1 MGLNMLFE
9 NYDLLM
15 DSPNSTAKM
24 REMILQL
31 AVQGKLVGQ
40 DPDDEPASELLKR
53 IKAEKEKLVAEGK
66 IKKQKSL
73 PSIAEN
79 EIPFELPMG
88 WTWQKL
94 GEIGYTQT
102 GGTPSK
108 NNKSFFGNDIP
119 FIKPGDIYQT
129 HVDYSNEGLS
139 FAGQEALR
147 RTAPKG
153 SILMVCI
160 GTIGK
165 CNSIDRDCSFN
176 QQINSVSPY
185 IDITNFLLATL
196 RSKIF
201 QTIAWERSS
210 STTIAILNKGKWED
224 IVIPIPPIAEQK
236 RIVAK
241 VDQLMHLCDELET
254 RLNQSKKDSE
264 MLMQAVLQEAFEIK
278 QA

>member
-1 MGLNMLFE
+1 
-9 NYDLLM
+9 
-15 DSPNSTAKM
+15 
-24 REMILQL
+24 
-31 AVQGKLVGQ
+31 
-40 DPDDEPASELLKR
+40 
-53 IKAEKEKLVAEGK
+53 
-66 IKKQKSL
+66 
-73 PSIAEN
+73 
-79 EIPFELPMG
+79 
-88 WTWQKL
+88 
-94 GEIGYTQT
+94 
-102 GGTPSK
+102 
-108 NNKSFFGNDIP
+108 
-119 FIKPGDIYQT
+119 
-129 HVDYSNEGLS
+129 
-139 FAGQEALR
+139 
-147 RTAPKG
+147 
-153 SILMVCI
+153 MVCI

-241 VDQLMHLCDELET
+241 VDQLIHLCDELET